1 MYSFPYYKVTDKEE
15 VIAFMK
21 AHPFITLLG
30 TDKSGRI
37 EATQVPVLVDVVG
50 DKIYIS
56 GHIMRKTTHENALIE
71 NPDALII
78 FTGSHAYVS
87 ATYYTTNPHQGSTW
101 NYIAI
106 HARGKIRWM
115 DEQGLI
121 SFMSKLTLHF
131 EKNNSASSTVY
142 DNLPEEYVSKLIKG
156 IAGFEMEVAE
166 LDNVFKLS
174 QNRDEVSYDNIVKEL
189 KQQAGD
195 AKVIGEL
202 MEQRKSKYF
211 HK

>member
-1 MYSFPYYKVTDKEE
+1 MYSFPYYKVADKEE

-37 EATQVPVLVDVVG
+37 EATQVPVLVDVVD

>member
-1 MYSFPYYKVTDKEE
+1 MYSFPYYKVEDKEE

-30 TDKSGRI
+30 TDNTGRM
-37 EATQVPVLVDVVG
+37 EATQVPVLVDVKD
-50 DKIYIS
+50 DKIFIS
-56 GHIMRKTTHENALIE
+56 GHIMRKTTHEKALIE

-78 FTGSHAYVS
+78 FTGAHTYVS
-87 ATYYTTNPHQGSTW
+87 ATYYTTNPYQGSTW
-101 NYIAI
+101 NYISI

-115 DEQGLI
+115 DEPGLI
-121 SFMSKLTLHF
+121 NFMKKLTLHF
-131 EKNNSASSTVY
+131 ENNNSSSSTVY

-174 QNRDEVSYDNIVKEL
+174 QNRDEASYDNIVKEL
-189 KQQAGD
+189 KQQSGD
-195 AKVIGEL
+195 AKIIGEL
-202 MEQRKSKYF
+202 MEQRKSKVF
-211 HK
+211 S

>member
-1 MYSFPYYKVTDKEE
+1 MYSFPYYKVADKEE

-37 EATQVPVLVDVVG
+37 EATQVPVLVDVVD

-78 FTGSHAYVS
+78 FTGAHAYVS

-106 HARGKIRWM
+106 HGRGKIRWM

-121 SFMSKLTLHF
+121 SFMRKLTLHF

-202 MEQRKSKYF
+202 MEQRKSKVF
-211 HK
+211 S

>member
-1 MYSFPYYKVTDKEE
+1 MYSFPYYKVADKEE

-37 EATQVPVLVDVVG
+37 EATQVPVLVDVVD

-78 FTGSHAYVS
+78 FTGAHAYVS
-87 ATYYTTNPHQGSTW
+87 ATYYTTNPYQGSTW

-121 SFMSKLTLHF
+121 NFMRKLTLHF
-131 EKNNSASSTVY
+131 EKTTLHLQRFMIIYQKNMCLNSSKALQALKWKWQNWTMFSS
-142 DNLPEEYVSKLIKG
+142 
-156 IAGFEMEVAE
+156 
-166 LDNVFKLS
+166 
-174 QNRDEVSYDNIVKEL
+174 
-189 KQQAGD
+189 
-195 AKVIGEL
+195 
-202 MEQRKSKYF
+202 
-211 HK
+211 

>member
-1 MYSFPYYKVTDKEE
+1 MYSFPYYKVADKEE

-37 EATQVPVLVDVVG
+37 EATQVPVLVDVVD

-78 FTGSHAYVS
+78 FTGAHAYVS

>member
-1 MYSFPYYKVTDKEE
+1 MYSFPYYKVADKEE

-37 EATQVPVLVDVVG
+37 EATQVPVLVDVVD

-78 FTGSHAYVS
+78 FTGAHAYVS

-202 MEQRKSKYF
+202 MEQRKSKVF
-211 HK
+211 S

>member
-1 MYSFPYYKVTDKEE
+1 MYSFPYYKVADKEE

-37 EATQVPVLVDVVG
+37 EATQVPVLVDVVD

-121 SFMSKLTLHF
+121 SFMRKLTLHF

-202 MEQRKSKYF
+202 MEQRKSKVF
-211 HK
+211 S

>member
-1 MYSFPYYKVTDKEE
+1 MYSFPYYKVADKEE

-37 EATQVPVLVDVVG
+37 EATQVPVLVDVVD

-78 FTGSHAYVS
+78 FTGAHAYVS

-121 SFMSKLTLHF
+121 SFMRKLTLHF

-202 MEQRKSKYF
+202 MEQRKSKVF
-211 HK
+211 S

>member
-1 MYSFPYYKVTDKEE
+1 MYSFPYYKVADKEE

-37 EATQVPVLVDVVG
+37 EATQVPVLVDVVD

-202 MEQRKSKYF
+202 MEQRKSKVF
-211 HK
+211 S

>member
-1 MYSFPYYKVTDKEE
+1 MYSFPYYKVADKEE

-37 EATQVPVLVDVVG
+37 EATQVPVLVDVVD

-121 SFMSKLTLHF
+121 SFMRKLTLHF